1 MVSKNGSKIIAV
13 SLYNMAGQL
22 VLINNCN
29 DVKTSINTAALPE
42 GIYFVELTTKQSI
55 QRVKFVVVH

>member
-1 MVSKNGSKIIAV
+1 
-13 SLYNMAGQL
+13 MAGQL

-29 DVKTSINTAALPE
+29 DVKTSINIAALPE

-55 QRVKFVVVH
+55 QRTKLVVAH